1 MRGSRHSMRHMDLQQ
16 EICLALTEPPAPSQA
31 AWSDFA
37 VPKSPF
43 PATSKETP

>member
-1 MRGSRHSMRHMDLQQ
+1 MRSSRHCMCHTDLPRK
-16 EICLALTEPPAPSQA
+16 IRLALTEPLQA
-31 AWSDFA
+31 ARFDLA